1 MENKERKPKIIAVDR
16 RGYHGVTLTRK
27 AAERYGFE
35 RMLRLP
41 GNYRKIEAEAFKG
54 NLKIEQME
62 LADSVLEL
70 GADAFRSCNALKEA
84 VLPGHLAVI
93 GEGCF
98 AECPQLWHVKIP
110 SYVDTIKDAT
120 FFNDKRLQKV
130 EFAAWSRLTRIG
142 AEAFME
148 CKTLERID
156 LPDSIQQIG
165 DRALRRCKMLA
176 DIHFPANLK
185 DIGEETFYFCAANE
199 LQLPK
204 KVEFIGRRAF
214 CKWTFLEQVSLPES
228 VQYIGDGA
236 FRGCNRLKVLE
247 IRHEPEYLG
256 ELITNRNVTIR
267 CKKDSKVEAY
277 AKEFGYPIEYIE

>member
-98 AECPQLWHVKIP
+98 AECPQLRHVKIP
-110 SYVDTIKDAT
+110 PYVDTIKDAT
-120 FFNDKRLQKV
+120 FLCDRRLQKV

-142 AEAFME
+142 VEAFME
-148 CKTLERID
+148 CKTLEA
-156 LPDSIQQIG
+156 PVV
-165 DRALRRCKMLA
+165 A
-176 DIHFPANLK
+176 
-185 DIGEETFYFCAANE
+185 
-199 LQLPK
+199 
-204 KVEFIGRRAF
+204 V
-214 CKWTFLEQVSLPES
+214 
-228 VQYIGDGA
+228 
-236 FRGCNRLKVLE
+236 
-247 IRHEPEYLG
+247 
-256 ELITNRNVTIR
+256 
-267 CKKDSKVEAY
+267 
-277 AKEFGYPIEYIE
+277 

>member
-1 MENKERKPKIIAVDR
+1 MENKERKSKIIAVDR

-62 LADSVLEL
+62 LSDSVLEL
-70 GADAFRSCNALKEA
+70 GTDAFRNCNALKEA
-84 VLPGHLAVI
+84 VLPDHLAVI

-98 AECPQLWHVKIP
+98 AECPQLRHVKIP

-120 FFNDKRLQKV
+120 FLCDRRLQKV

-142 AEAFME
+142 VEAFME
-148 CKTLERID
+148 CKTLEKID

-165 DRALRRCKMLA
+165 NRAFRRCKMLA
-176 DIHFPANLK
+176 DIHLYQQIFFS
-185 DIGEETFYFCAANE
+185 INE
-199 LQLPK
+199 VQFHLWPVCLLQQQ
-204 KVEFIGRRAF
+204 R
-214 CKWTFLEQVSLPES
+214 SHY
-228 VQYIGDGA
+228 QYS
-236 FRGCNRLKVLE
+236 
-247 IRHEPEYLG
+247 YLYQSCISSYSG
-256 ELITNRNVTIR
+256 NPSNMPPR
-267 CKKDSKVEAY
+267 
-277 AKEFGYPIEYIE
+277 YIFSIF

>member
-1 MENKERKPKIIAVDR
+1 MENKERNPKIIAVDR

-62 LADSVLEL
+62 LSNSVLEL
-70 GADAFRSCNALKEA
+70 GTDAFRNCNALKEA
-84 VLPGHLAVI
+84 VLPDHLAVI

-130 EFAAWSRLTRIG
+130 EFAA
-142 AEAFME
+142 
-148 CKTLERID
+148 
-156 LPDSIQQIG
+156 
-165 DRALRRCKMLA
+165 
-176 DIHFPANLK
+176 
-185 DIGEETFYFCAANE
+185 
-199 LQLPK
+199 
-204 KVEFIGRRAF
+204 
-214 CKWTFLEQVSLPES
+214 
-228 VQYIGDGA
+228 
-236 FRGCNRLKVLE
+236 
-247 IRHEPEYLG
+247 
-256 ELITNRNVTIR
+256 
-267 CKKDSKVEAY
+267 
-277 AKEFGYPIEYIE
+277 

>member
-1 MENKERKPKIIAVDR
+1 MSLQPGAVSQGSVWR
-16 RGYHGVTLTRK
+16 LLWSVKHWKKLICRIVYSRSETELSGAVRC
-27 AAERYGFE
+27 
-35 RMLRLP
+35 LR
-41 GNYRKIEAEAFKG
+41 
-54 NLKIEQME
+54 
-62 LADSVLEL
+62 
-70 GADAFRSCNALKEA
+70 
-84 VLPGHLAVI
+84 
-93 GEGCF
+93 
-98 AECPQLWHVKIP
+98 
-110 SYVDTIKDAT
+110 T
-120 FFNDKRLQKV
+120 FI
-130 EFAAWSRLTRIG
+130 SR
-142 AEAFME
+142 
-148 CKTLERID
+148 
-156 LPDSIQQIG
+156 
-165 DRALRRCKMLA
+165 
-176 DIHFPANLK
+176 ANLK

-267 CKKDSKVEAY
+267 CKKDSKVETY